1 MCEILASNKA
11 FRIRI
16 TRSDLLTN
24 GNPRIMFKHLK
35 MNRVARQDGTN
46 LRLDL
51 GYTRAQIIDYINEE
65 AQKVVVSTGVAT
77 DTSINT
83 TGLITAT
90 RFIGDGST
98 LTGIVTNIQA
108 GGNISVLES
117 PSGNFIVTSTGGG
130 GGSYSDSDVDTH
142 ANVSTANTDE
152 ILVYNGNDYEW
163 KAPNNLGV
171 TTATGVVRGFPT
183 GVGNTTL
190 RLVMTDSSLVDI
202 DLTNLNNTS
211 SETDI
216 NSRIAKAVS
225 FARTDTSFMRA
236 STGGQTNNMWD
247 SMFRQPTGNLV
258 SMGSAADTHVSNNG
272 NAQPFAQTIIFR
284 NPGINTDR
292 DSVLV
297 GLCENRS
304 IPYWFR

>member
-1 MCEILASNKA
+1 
-11 FRIRI
+11 
-16 TRSDLLTN
+16 
-24 GNPRIMFKHLK
+24 MFKHLK

-51 GYTRAQIIDYINEE
+51 GYTRNQIIDYINEE

-142 ANVSTANTDE
+142 VNVSTANTDE

-171 TTATGVVRGFPT
+171 TTATGVV
-183 GVGNTTL
+183 
-190 RLVMTDSSLVDI
+190 S
-202 DLTNLNNTS
+202 
-211 SETDI
+211 
-216 NSRIAKAVS
+216 
-225 FARTDTSFMRA
+225 
-236 STGGQTNNMWD
+236 W
-247 SMFRQPTGNLV
+247 
-258 SMGSAADTHVSNNG
+258 
-272 NAQPFAQTIIFR
+272 
-284 NPGINTDR
+284 
-292 DSVLV
+292 
-297 GLCENRS
+297 
-304 IPYWFR
+304 IPYWCRQHYSSPCND